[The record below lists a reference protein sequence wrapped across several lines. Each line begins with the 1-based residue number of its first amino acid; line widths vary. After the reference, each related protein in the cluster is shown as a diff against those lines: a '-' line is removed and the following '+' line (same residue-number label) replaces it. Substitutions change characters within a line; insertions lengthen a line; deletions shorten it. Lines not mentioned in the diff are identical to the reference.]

1 MSKMATKHSVN
12 TLKLKGTNCELVWSV
27 NQKVT
32 KQKLLIPVVPGKFVA
47 SRGASI
53 YLYHRVGKNKSREL
67 LTDASLIHSLVL
79 VMQSLNK

>member
-1 MSKMATKHSVN
+1 MATKHSVN

-53 YLYHRVGKNKSREL
+53 YLYHRVGKNKSREP
-67 LTDASLIHSLVL
+67 LTDASLIHSLGL
-79 VMQSLNK
+79 VMQSLK